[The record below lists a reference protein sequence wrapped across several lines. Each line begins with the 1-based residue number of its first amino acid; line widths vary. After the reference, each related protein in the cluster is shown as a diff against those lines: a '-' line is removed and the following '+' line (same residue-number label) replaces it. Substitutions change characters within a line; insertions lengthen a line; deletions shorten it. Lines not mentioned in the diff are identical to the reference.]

1 MDLGTQNAL
10 DSINRRLNLMEGNK
24 ATNYTINS
32 LPTTSNN
39 KEVRDKN
46 EVNINVNTLLNEDKV
61 NEVIEEVG
69 SINLALDG
77 INRRISEV
85 LKRIE
90 DSNVVVGYIG
100 TIITNKKI
108 NTNRYRWSLFIKV
121 LIILTQIF
129 LICTHYGLF

>member
-1 MDLGTQNAL
+1 
-10 DSINRRLNLMEGNK
+10 MEGNK